1 MVSGEP
7 LGPGQSESDEP
18 PASPEG
24 GGPSER
30 GSVPIEIT
38 EVSFPVSVRG
48 YDRGVVDD
56 YVSRVQQ
63 LVAEL
68 ELTRSPEAAVK
79 HALEQV
85 GEQTKG
91 VLAQAGETAEQITV
105 AARQDAEASTARAK
119 HEAEDRVASA
129 KAEAAEI
136 LARSQAKAEAAVAQA
151 RKQAAE
157 HLQRAREEV
166 AALREAAEARMREL
180 HADTEAIGHE
190 RSQLLHDIH
199 EIATRVDEVASAADT
214 RFPRP
219 EASEQAG
226 EEHQQSVAAGEANGT
241 EDTATDE
248 PTAEAGA
255 HRHSPR

>member
-1 MVSGEP
+1 VVSGEP
-7 LGPGQSESDEP
+7 LGPGQSESDESS
-18 PASPEG
+18 ASPEG
-24 GGPSER
+24 DGPSER
-30 GSVPIEIT
+30 RSVPKEIT

-48 YDRGVVDD
+48 YDRGAVDA

-68 ELTRSPEAAVK
+68 ELTRSPEAVVK

-91 VLAQAGETAEQITV
+91 VLAQAGETAEQITI
-105 AARQDAEASTARAK
+105 AARQDAEASTAHAK

-136 LARSQAKAEAAVAQA
+136 LAHSKGEAEATVAQA
-151 RKQAAE
+151 REKAAQ

-166 AALREAAEARMREL
+166 AALQEEAEGRMREL
-180 HADTEAIGHE
+180 HADTEAVRHE
-190 RSQLLHDIH
+190 RSQLLDDIH

-214 RFPRP
+214 RLPRP
-219 EASEQAG
+219 EASEPAG
-226 EEHQQSVAAGEANGT
+226 EQQQPEAAEEAQGT
-241 EDTATDE
+241 EDTATDK
-248 PTAEAGA
+248 PTAEAVA
-255 HRHSPR
+255 RRNSPP

>member
-1 MVSGEP
+1 VVSGEP
-7 LGPGQSESDEP
+7 LDPDQPESDEP

-30 GSVPIEIT
+30 RNGPREIA
-38 EVSFPVSVRG
+38 EVSFPVSLRG
-48 YDRGVVDD
+48 YDRDAVDA
-56 YVSRVQQ
+56 YVSRVKQ

-79 HALEQV
+79 NALEQV

-91 VLAQAGETAEQITV
+91 VLAQAGETVEQITI

-136 LARSQAKAEAAVAQA
+136 LAHSKGEAEASVAQA
-151 RKQAAE
+151 REKAAK

-166 AALREAAEARMREL
+166 AALREEAQGRMREL
-180 HADTEAIGHE
+180 HADTEAVRQE
-190 RSQLLHDIH
+190 RSQLLDDIH
-199 EIATRVDEVASAADT
+199 EIAARVDEVASAADT

-219 EASEQAG
+219 QTSEPAG
-226 EEHQQSVAAGEANGT
+226 EEHRQPGAAGGGNET
-241 EDTATDE
+241 EDTATDK
-248 PTAEAGA
+248 PTAQAGA
-255 HRHSPR
+255 RGHSPR